1 MLDCIQDLGRKARP
15 LPGQFESADVDYC
28 LRLLRQHRLVPQL
41 ISTRYGPSAGGLA
54 LRVSVS
60 SYLDSPAV
68 ASELNDRLRFILD
81 GNVPLTIALTDP
93 GHENVAADTHNM
105 LEAFC
110 SSLRD
115 ALPAH
120 SLDPGLLGT
129 SIRSHVVP
137 LQAYLVITSILGK
150 GPRYV
155 MLDCLQM
162 QHHKDARVQ
171 ATTDANWLE
180 LWHRR
185 QSACTAQAVY
195 AESVRSHCSL
205 LADEKT
211 ASVLPALAMPVPA
224 ESAWLPVEMYL
235 PDFADSRGHLIM
247 PAIRVALRACL
258 EANESLAPQLHWPSE
273 LQRQDARTNNRVA
286 LLLTG
291 IGDLVSGRGMQPSE
305 IHSLRWADSIVRA
318 VQGELLNTSR
328 EMARNNDTLPSLLQ
342 SDPSNMWHNF
352 EQQHNWSSRWHQ
364 TLQAEAVRHRNL
376 LVLSPYSVLPRGS
389 KCSPDFADLLP
400 VLEHADA
407 ISFRH
412 APTFANWNVN
422 EFSRFHRRA
431 WAVIMRGGP
440 RQHIAAGA

>member
-1 MLDCIQDLGRKARP
+1 MLDCIQDRSGKARP
-15 LPGQFESADVDYC
+15 MPGRLEPADVDSC
-28 LRLLRQHRLVPQL
+28 LRILRQHRLLPQL
-41 ISTRYGPSAGGLA
+41 IGTRFGPSAGGLA

-68 ASELNDRLRFILD
+68 PNELHDRLQHLLD
-81 GNVPLTIALTDP
+81 GNVPLTLALMAP
-93 GHENVAADTHNM
+93 GHENVSTDTHGM

-120 SLDPGLLGT
+120 SLGRGLLGT
-129 SIRSHVVP
+129 SIRSHVIP

-155 MLDCLQM
+155 MLDSLQM
-162 QHHKDARVQ
+162 QHHKDAQVQ

-185 QSACTAQAVY
+185 QSTCTAQAVY

-211 ASVLPALAMPVPA
+211 ASILPVLAMPVPA

-247 PAIRVALRACL
+247 PAVRAALRACL
-258 EANESLAPQLHWPSE
+258 EASESLVPQLHWPSE
-273 LQRQDARTNNRVA
+273 LQRLDSKTNNRVA

-291 IGDLVSGRGMQPSE
+291 IGDLVAGRGMQASE

-328 EMARNNDTLPSLLQ
+328 EMARNSDTLPSLLQ
-342 SDPSNMWHNF
+342 SDPSNIWHNF
-352 EQQHNWSSRWHQ
+352 EQQHNWSGRWHQ

-389 KCSPDFADLLP
+389 KCSPDFTDLLP

-407 ISFRH
+407 VSFCH
-412 APTFANWNVN
+412 APTFANWSVT

-431 WAVIMRGGP
+431 WAVIMRGNP
-440 RQHIAAGA
+440 RQHIAAGV

>member
-1 MLDCIQDLGRKARP
+1 MLDCIQDRSGNARSIP
-15 LPGQFESADVDYC
+15 TRLESTDFESC
-28 LRLLRQHRLVPQL
+28 LRNLRQHRVIPQL
-41 ISTRYGPSAGGLA
+41 ISTRYGLSAGGLA

-60 SYLDSPAV
+60 LYLDSPEV
-68 ASELNDRLRFILD
+68 AGELNDRLRYILD
-81 GNVPLTIALTDP
+81 CNVPLTLALTDP
-93 GHENVAADTHNM
+93 GHEDAATDTRKM

-110 SSLRD
+110 STLRD

-120 SLDPGLLGT
+120 SLDRGLVAT

-155 MLDCLQM
+155 VLDSLQM
-162 QHHKDARVQ
+162 QHHADARVQ
-171 ATTDANWLE
+171 ATTEANWLE

-185 QSACTAQAVY
+185 QSECAAQAVY

-211 ASVLPALAMPVPA
+211 ASILPALAMPVPT
-224 ESAWLPVEMYL
+224 ESAWLPVELYL
-235 PDFADSRGHLIM
+235 PDFADSRGHLNM
-247 PAIRVALRACL
+247 PAVRSALRACL
-258 EANESLAPQLHWPSE
+258 EANDSIAPQLHWTSE
-273 LQRQDARTNNRVA
+273 LQRLDSRTNNRVA

-291 IGDLVSGRGMQPSE
+291 IGDMVAGRGMRASE

-318 VQGELLNTSR
+318 VQGDLLNTSR
-328 EMARNNDTLPSLLQ
+328 EMARNSDTLPSLLQ
-342 SDPSNMWHNF
+342 SDPSNIWRNF

-389 KCSPDFADLLP
+389 KCSPDYADLLP

-440 RQHIAAGA
+440 RRHIAAGG

>member
-1 MLDCIQDLGRKARP
+1 
-15 LPGQFESADVDYC
+15 
-28 LRLLRQHRLVPQL
+28 
-41 ISTRYGPSAGGLA
+41 
-54 LRVSVS
+54 
-60 SYLDSPAV
+60 
-68 ASELNDRLRFILD
+68 
-81 GNVPLTIALTDP
+81 
-93 GHENVAADTHNM
+93 M

-110 SSLRD
+110 STLRN

-120 SLDPGLLGT
+120 SLDRGLVGT

-155 MLDCLQM
+155 VLDSLQM

-171 ATTDANWLE
+171 ATTEANWLE

-185 QSACTAQAVY
+185 QSGCAAQAVY
-195 AESVRSHCSL
+195 GESVRSHCSL

-211 ASVLPALAMPVPA
+211 ASILPALAMPVPA

-247 PAIRVALRACL
+247 PAVRAALRACL
-258 EANESLAPQLHWPSE
+258 EANDILAPQLHWSTE
-273 LQRQDARTNNRVA
+273 LQRLDSRTNNRVA
-286 LLLTG
+286 LLLSG
-291 IGDLVSGRGMQPSE
+291 IGDLVAGRGMRASE

-328 EMARNNDTLPSLLQ
+328 EMARSNDTLPSLLQ
-342 SDPSNMWHNF
+342 SDPSNIWHNF
-352 EQQHNWSSRWHQ
+352 EQQHSWSSRWHQ

-389 KCSPDFADLLP
+389 KCSADFTDLLP

-407 ISFRH
+407 ISFCHSAHICELERDRVQPVSPARLGGGH
-412 APTFANWNVN
+412 AWKPARAHCSRGLNCMDSAC
-422 EFSRFHRRA
+422 FSRPLVSIETNAGPSRLTSVFRA
-431 WAVIMRGGP
+431 GILGCHEEPANQSQQLVVANPQGVGCDLTF
-440 RQHIAAGA
+440 QYKQYKQ